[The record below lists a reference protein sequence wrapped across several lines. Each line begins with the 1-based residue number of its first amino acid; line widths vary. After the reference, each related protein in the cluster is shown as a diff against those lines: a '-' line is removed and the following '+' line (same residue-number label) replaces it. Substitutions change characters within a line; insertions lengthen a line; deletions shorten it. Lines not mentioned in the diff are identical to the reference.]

1 MHRRIW
7 HHLEDIALKVYGGI
21 QIKTKLL
28 YPSELLPETPVIKD
42 MTYTSCQHR
51 RCTVK
56 KE

>member
-21 QIKTKLL
+21 QIKIKLL